1 MQETIL
7 SVLGEMLTLSKQ
19 ELCRLKLVASNF
31 RGYYVYDDIKNFI
44 TNPTKK
50 LLVA

>member
-7 SVLGEMLTLSKQ
+7 GAQGEMLILSEQ
-19 ELCRLKLVASNF
+19 ELYRFKLVASNF
-31 RGYYVYDDIKNFI
+31 RGYYVYDGIKNFI